1 MRSDKY
7 IYHLSVCG
15 GLQRGVC
22 TDKDTGDDAVSSC
35 QVDGS
40 NHKIAGDQK
49 KKKRSWFAVWLFLQ
63 LWLICAC
70 VCACA
75 CRDGE
80 PASDLPGRSADL
92 ELHQRR
98 DMSQDLPAVH
108 RDPLLLPPWHAPC
121 KLHALIA
128 TLRFIAFFTVL
139 TTQMNYGI
147 QDATAIVSLFFFFLL
162 KGVPEF
168 IKETTDC
175 TYLFNWPTALAC
187 LPVKTTSCSYQ

>member
-1 MRSDKY
+1 MGDNLKFKISDNSAFPRFFLGDECRVRDPRSGFEFNLSALKGKDYPVRSDKY

-22 TDKDTGDDAVSSC
+22 TDKDTGNDAVSSC

-70 VCACA
+70 VCACE

-108 RDPLLLPPWHAPC
+108 RDPLLLPP
-121 KLHALIA
+121 
-128 TLRFIAFFTVL
+128 
-139 TTQMNYGI
+139 
-147 QDATAIVSLFFFFLL
+147 
-162 KGVPEF
+162 
-168 IKETTDC
+168 
-175 TYLFNWPTALAC
+175 
-187 LPVKTTSCSYQ
+187 